1 MHDNQMYQKKSAT
14 KKNSTA
20 FTISILLHVLLAV
33 YITFYAIKEVVEQR
47 QENFASIIHTRP
59 PGMRRL
65 TKPRAQM
72 RQLKQPR
79 MTKPTAIK
87 TQKPLTTAV
96 NLPVSNNSGSTLP
109 PSQLPSG
116 GLSASSLGDSMKS
129 LMSDFQPVRVATLVP
144 VTANSSSTSLTM
156 MTSMDMG
163 VLDSSISNF
172 EPDSITMGAVNFSNS
187 SESIDAYIKKVS
199 EKIKRAQRFA
209 RSANVTKGGIIDVQ
223 FVIDQKGSLV
233 LLTVDQSS
241 GSKTLDQLAL
251 AVVQSA
257 VPFSK
262 LPDDYNNNEL
272 SLILPVIFQVQSN

>member
-14 KKNSTA
+14 KKNSPA

-47 QENFASIIHTRP
+47 QENFASITHTRP

-96 NLPVSNNSGSTLP
+96 NLPVNNSGFTLP

-116 GLSASSLGDSMKS
+116 GLSANSLGDSMKS
-129 LMSDFQPVRVATLVP
+129 LMSDFQPVRVATSVP
-144 VTANSSSTSLTM
+144 VTANSQSTSLTM

-172 EPDSITMGAVNFSNS
+172 EPDSITMGDVNFSNS

-233 LLTVDQSS
+233 LESI
-241 GSKTLDQLAL
+241 QLIDL
-251 AVVQSA
+251 M
-257 VPFSK
+257 
-262 LPDDYNNNEL
+262 L
-272 SLILPVIFQVQSN
+272 

>member
-1 MHDNQMYQKKSAT
+1 
-14 KKNSTA
+14 
-20 FTISILLHVLLAV
+20 
-33 YITFYAIKEVVEQR
+33 
-47 QENFASIIHTRP
+47 
-59 PGMRRL
+59 
-65 TKPRAQM
+65 
-72 RQLKQPR
+72 
-79 MTKPTAIK
+79 
-87 TQKPLTTAV
+87 
-96 NLPVSNNSGSTLP
+96 
-109 PSQLPSG
+109 
-116 GLSASSLGDSMKS
+116 
-129 LMSDFQPVRVATLVP
+129 
-144 VTANSSSTSLTM
+144 
-156 MTSMDMG
+156 MTSMDIG

-172 EPDSITMGAVNFSNS
+172 EPYSITTGAVGFSNS